1 MRKLKQRGSD
11 SSDTLGL
18 RHYLP
23 QIFRVD
29 RNRLSAV
36 LRNPK
41 ARQAEDRGRWV
52 VYFVGHARCQCPN
65 RCKFGRLIEL
75 LLGPFDLSGL
85 SSNLRAR
92 SLHHQSNHQGRKSN
106 RGRKERK
113 DENNPSAYVLVKKL
127 ATAIKRN
134 VPGRSCFQR
143 KRTHEEV
150 LLRIESDRR
159 RDQRIWRGHFSVVG
173 NL

>member
-75 LLGPFDLSGL
+75 LLGLFDLFGL
-85 SSNLRAR
+85 SSNLRACA
-92 SLHHQSNHQGRKSN
+92 LHYQSNHQSRKSN
-106 RGRKERK
+106 RCRKERK
-113 DENNPSAYVLVKKL
+113 DENDPAAYMLVKKL
-127 ATAIKRN
+127 ATAIKCN
-134 VPGRSCFQR
+134 FPSRSCFQR
-143 KRTHEEV
+143 KRMNKEV
-150 LLRIESDRR
+150 
-159 RDQRIWRGHFSVVG
+159 
-173 NL
+173 